1 MRGRSDARFLDKWT
15 GSLLSAIGTDEA
27 QLSLWVSVFDVMLA
41 IRKIRA
47 ARSFSLDGRIS
58 LPEKVSFFRKVL
70 GQDIG
75 EALPGNL
82 ERFLVPLLEGN
93 LWDDIPFLKDRLVTR
108 FDINAGRITVQVN
121 SPEALSPENQA
132 KIVQA
137 LETGIN
143 SDNGVASGIRDL
155 YAKGRSLTVRP
166 VWKIKPSLLAG
177 LEIRIKSTVWDASLA
192 ARLRELE
199 RQLLATA

>member
-1 MRGRSDARFLDKWT
+1 
-15 GSLLSAIGTDEA
+15 LSAIGTDEA